1 MEHEIKHIQIRV
13 DPQTYKQLRILGA
26 EQGCTLQ
33 ALFERLIHDCLKSA
47 SESRHEHSYRT

>member
-47 SESRHEHSYRT
+47 SGSRHEGGM